1 MSCLHKS
8 IPMVRLMAPRGSC
21 WSWAERDRSWFYRWR
36 PCTLRPWRLR
46 ETWRHSTTDT
56 SMSCTLL
63 GRRVCRYGPYL
74 HCHCLNQPCLSYP
87 FFASVTP
94 FTTIPSSVPYQ
105 VFRVFR
111 QVSEEQRRVSE
122 GRYRTLL
129 LEAIQDAVYLSSQ
142 NQQLQADNK
151 QLRKGELH
159 TWITLV

>member
-1 MSCLHKS
+1 MVLGRERQVLILQMEALHTEA
-8 IPMVRLMAPRGSC
+8 LE
-21 WSWAERDRSWFYRWR
+21 AERDLETQYHRHQHELHS
-36 PCTLRPWRLR
+36 LR
-46 ETWRHSTTDT
+46 EESLQVRPLPALPLFEP
-56 SMSCTLL
+56 TLPIL
-63 GRRVCRYGPYL
+63 PIC
-74 HCHCLNQPCLSYP
+74 
-87 FFASVTP
+87 ASVIP
-94 FTTIPSSVPYQ
+94 FTTILSSDSPIPYQ

-159 TWITLV
+159 TWIKLV